1 MEPLAL
7 TAADVAASAGGEV
20 IHGDRATAIGR
31 IVIDSRTLAAGD
43 CFVAI
48 KGERFDGHDFVAD
61 ALARGVGAVVVS
73 RDAASGRRPAA
84 GSGGDSRR

>member
-1 MEPLAL
+1 MSPPA
-7 TAADVAASAGGEV
+7 AGGEV

-48 KGERFDGHDFVAD
+48 AGERFDGHDFVAD
-61 ALARGVGAVVVS
+61 ALARGAGAVVVS
-73 RDAASGRRPAA
+73 RDLPARPGPAA
-84 GSGGDSRR
+84 GRGRDSGR

>member
-7 TAADVAASAGGEV
+7 TAAEVAASAGGEV

-73 RDAASGRRPAA
+73 RDLPADA
-84 GSGGDSRR
+84 DQPPGSGGDSRR